1 MVDLTKKPFYLS
13 ETDISWVEETIRSMS
28 PEEKIG
34 QLFIM
39 LDRKKRRFF
48 RASTSAD
55 AVIVTSRQSRFMSR
69 TVSTRKTVRFRC

>member
-1 MVDLTKKPFYLS
+1 MGKDNLEGEKGGYGMVDLTKKPFYLS

-39 LDRKKRRFF
+39 LDRKKDREE
-48 RASTSAD
+48 TKK
-55 AVIVTSRQSRFMSR
+55 ICSRIML
-69 TVSTRKTVRFRC
+69 